1 MSIVEILEEWK
12 AKNDNFSK
20 SYKLLQ
26 STIVENESLYLI
38 EINIIFNSSIV
49 SVTTLFQTSY
59 TKENS
64 QYKTYN
70 KNYDAQFLK
79 QTLRSLEQQFEEKIK
94 QFNKDLLTQINPL
107 K

>member
-1 MSIVEILEEWK
+1 VQLS
-12 AKNDNFSK
+12 
-20 SYKLLQ
+20 

-38 EINIIFNSSIV
+38 EINVIFNSTLV
-49 SVTTLFQTSY
+49 SVSTLFQTFC
-59 TKENS
+59 TRETS